1 MSRTT
6 RLWGAGSDSPRLQV
20 MRFAL
25 IVLTMLI
32 GVVATPIAPAGAQPP
47 GMPDLR
53 GYTTV
58 STYPFA
64 MGNEVYFQTPD
75 GLLCAIQPDRGAA
88 GCDGRLP
95 GTPGEVNEIVL
106 AADMSARGLRAT
118 GNHAFVKSTGDAA
131 PVLREGQKIVFGD
144 FECAVGAGSFTAC
157 TKGEPATQ
165 WMVVSPNGTGIG
177 PATDGLPPGFPDP
190 NEYIVGDDTYIVGEG
205 AKNLFPVF
213 TVDGGLTCSIIVF
226 SGGEIGCDGTLPG
239 VKGGQNEVF
248 ATMPGGSG
256 IRRTD
261 TPKFKTPAYPGTIR
275 QLPVGYRIQGI
286 GSTCMATT
294 GGVACF
300 GTLAGAV
307 QGFQVTPTSVTTFG

>member
-1 MSRTT
+1 
-6 RLWGAGSDSPRLQV
+6 

-32 GVVATPIAPAGAQPP
+32 GVVASPIATAGAQPP
-47 GMPDLR
+47 AMPDLR

-106 AADMSARGLRAT
+106 AADVGSRGLRAT
-118 GNHAFVKSTGDAA
+118 ANHAFVKSTGD
-131 PVLREGQKIVFGD
+131 
-144 FECAVGAGSFTAC
+144 FECAVGGGSFTAC

-177 PATDGLPPGFPDP
+177 PATEGLPPNFPDP
-190 NEYIVGDDTYIVGEG
+190 NEYIVGDDSYIVGEG
-205 AKNLFPVF
+205 PKNMFPFF
-213 TVDGGLTCSIIVF
+213 TVDGGLTCSIVVY
-226 SGGEIGCDGTLPG
+226 SGGEIGCDGPLPG
-239 VKGGQNEVF
+239 VRGGQNEVF
-248 ATMPGGSG
+248 ATIPGGAG

-261 TPKFKTPAYPGTIR
+261 ASKFKKPAYPGTIR
-275 QLPVGYRIQGI
+275 QLPVGYRVQGV
-286 GSTCMATT
+286 GSICMATA
-294 GGVACF
+294 GGVACI
-300 GTLAGAV
+300 GTLADAV
-307 QGFQVTPTSVTTFG
+307 QGFQVTPTGVTTFGG